1 MLHRRFL
8 VFAPAIILFFAACAP
23 IAAPLAA
30 GPVPVAIPEAPE
42 PPPPPVAA
50 AAPARRP
57 LPRNVLGSARYDL
70 PVEAN
75 SWVESELSFLVNER
89 AWVIAKWLDAWDH
102 YSDYVAR
109 VFADYGL
116 PRDLQHLGMVESGYN
131 PTARSRVGALGMWQF
146 MPATGR
152 GMGLRID
159 SMVDERMDPVRSTDA
174 AARHL
179 RSLHRGFGDWAL
191 AAASYNAG
199 TGRVRGAISRSGGN
213 SFWDLVERGYLAQE
227 TRTYVPRLYAV
238 TIIAH
243 DRTRWGFEPRNPA
256 AARFAYDSIQTDLQT
271 PLAELARIGGI
282 TTRELIRLNPH
293 LLQASTPPGR
303 YWAWVPEG
311 TGRFVQD
318 AYQASDFR
326 RRGGFA
332 RYQVLPGED
341 LLTISTLADVD
352 VDRIRV
358 LNPEVE
364 WNGVRAGQ
372 TLILPADAARVLAAR
387 PVPRPV
393 PVASSTSP
401 VTADFA
407 PATPIGTPVR
417 HDPAPASPAEHVVG
431 PGDTLYSLARRYGTT
446 VDAIRA
452 ANRLPDDAI
461 ALGRT
466 LLIPR

>member
-1 MLHRRFL
+1 MLRRFL
-8 VFAPAIILFFAACAP
+8 VFAPVVTLFLAACAP
-23 IAAPLAA
+23 VAAPLAA
-30 GPVPVAIPEAPE
+30 GPVPVGVPEAPE
-42 PPPPPVAA
+42 PAPAPVAA
-50 AAPARRP
+50 ATPVRRP
-57 LPRNVLGSARYDL
+57 LPRNVLGTARYDL

-102 YSDYVAR
+102 YGDYVAR
-109 VFADYGL
+109 IFASHGL

-159 SMVDERMDPVRSTDA
+159 STVDERMDPVRSTDA
-174 AARHL
+174 AARYL

-256 AARFAYDSIQTDLQT
+256 ATRFAYDSVQTDLQT

-303 YWAWVPEG
+303 YWVWVPEG

-318 AYQASDFR
+318 AYRASDFR

-332 RYQVLPGED
+332 RYQVRQGED

-352 VDRIRV
+352 ADRIRT

-372 TLILPADAARVLAAR
+372 SLILPADAVRVLAAR
-387 PVPRPV
+387 PMPKRV
-393 PVASSTSP
+393 PVASSIPSAAP
-401 VTADFA
+401 ADSA
-407 PATPIGTPVR
+407 SATPIGVPVR
-417 HDPAPASPAEHVVG
+417 PDPAMGMSVEHVVG

-466 LLIPR
+466 LIIPR